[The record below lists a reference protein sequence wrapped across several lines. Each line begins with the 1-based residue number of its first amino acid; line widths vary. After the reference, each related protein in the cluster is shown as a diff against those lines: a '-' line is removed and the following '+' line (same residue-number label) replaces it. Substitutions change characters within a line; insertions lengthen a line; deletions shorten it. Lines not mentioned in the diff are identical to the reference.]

1 MQLLNPD
8 SCVYFSTLCEIKTCM
23 VEGLQCAVCQSL
35 QCHGRFSCVKEGH
48 LIALLTYLCICNNN
62 NELIINLVS
71 NKFVM
76 LLHAK
81 Y

>member
-1 MQLLNPD
+1 MGVF
-8 SCVYFSTLCEIKTCM
+8 VYNVFVINTCM
-23 VEGLQCAVCQSL
+23 IEGLQCAVFQSL
-35 QCHGRFSCVKEGH
+35 QCHGRFSCEKEGH
-48 LIALLTYLCICNNN
+48 LIALLTYLCIYDNN